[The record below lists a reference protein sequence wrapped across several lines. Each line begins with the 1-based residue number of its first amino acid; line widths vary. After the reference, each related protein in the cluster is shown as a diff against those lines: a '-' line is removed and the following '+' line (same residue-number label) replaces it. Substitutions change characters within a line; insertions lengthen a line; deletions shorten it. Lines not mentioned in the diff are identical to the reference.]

1 LIVFVLLEHFR
12 ILLANYIVILF
23 YITSNKKMYHHAF
36 PRTIF
41 QCQGENSPVFHL
53 QFPFVL
59 LAATVTKKRR
69 VRQGISAN
77 VRIFLDQKN
86 SDLLSYK
93 FTSVTVLRCKKFIIV
108 TFEI

>member
-1 LIVFVLLEHFR
+1 VFVLLEHFR

-36 PRTIF
+36 PRIIF

-59 LAATVTKKRR
+59 LAATVTKKKT
-69 VRQGISAN
+69 RQARYFCKHWN
-77 VRIFLDQKN
+77 IFG
-86 SDLLSYK
+86 S
-93 FTSVTVLRCKKFIIV
+93 KKFRPV
-108 TFEI
+108 EL

>member
-59 LAATVTKKRR
+59 LAATVTKKKDASGK
-69 VRQGISAN
+69 V
-77 VRIFLDQKN
+77 FLQ
-86 SDLLSYK
+86 
-93 FTSVTVLRCKKFIIV
+93 
-108 TFEI
+108 TFEYFWIKKIQTC